1 MNPLLEALI
10 KKNVLNRYQ
19 AASLSEAIAR
29 GTNLFDALAQAG
41 ISGAA
46 IRSAQSAISGV
57 PERIVQKGTVSYDV
71 LRTIPEDAV
80 TTYHMVP
87 LAITGKT
94 LSIGML
100 DPNNFEA
107 RQAVQFLGAQRGLTP
122 ELFVISREDYQSIL
136 ESYRG
141 VQTGSVATE
150 SQFDQDATTI
160 DDEPTKHAEPQVVG
174 EPIIEDAPATKT
186 VAVILKNAIEGGA
199 SDIHIE
205 NTGEEVKVRYR
216 VDGILHTS
224 LRTDKSMHQSLV
236 ARIKVLAKMKL
247 DERRKP
253 QDNRFAAIVDG
264 RKVDFRVSVLPTF
277 FGEKVVIRILDPEK
291 GVRSLEDLGMTPEH
305 MGMIRDALA
314 RPYGLILLTG
324 PTGSGKTTTLYAML
338 QEVDRERLNVVSL
351 EQPIEYHIPGVSQSQ
366 VRPEIGYTFAAGL
379 RSILRQD
386 PDVIMVGEIRD
397 KETAELA
404 IQAALTG
411 HLVFAT
417 LHTNSAIGVVPRLVD
432 MGIDPYLIAPTL
444 VLSVAQRL
452 VRRADAAYT
461 NQQPID
467 EARRAFINDEIKD
480 LPMDKHAQFDS
491 GTTTT
496 EITGRPAGEGTKGR
510 LGAFEMFPMN
520 RELERIIL
528 KDPTEPTIYDY
539 VRAHGMITM
548 REDAI
553 LKSMKGDVPWSEVMG
568 L

>member
-10 KKNVLNRYQ
+10 KKNALNRYQ
-19 AASLSEAIAR
+19 AAALSESIAR
-29 GTNLFDALAQAG
+29 GADVIDALATAG
-41 ISGAA
+41 VAGDTV
-46 IRSAQSAISGV
+46 RSAQAMVTGI
-57 PERIVQKGTVSYDV
+57 PEKIVEKSSVSYDV
-71 LRTIPEDAV
+71 LRTIPEDAAV
-80 TTYHMVP
+80 TYRMVP
-87 LAITGKT
+87 LSIQGRI
-94 LSIGML
+94 LSVGML

-107 RQAVQFLGAQRGLTP
+107 RQALQFLGAQRGLTP
-122 ELFVISREDYQSIL
+122 QLFVISKDDYQTIIDG
-136 ESYRG
+136 YRG
-141 VQTGSVATE
+141 VQSGPSVTTSE
-150 SQFDQDATTI
+150 LEQDATRI
-160 DDEPTKHAEPQVVG
+160 DEPQPQTAAQEAAGTLV
-174 EPIIEDAPATKT
+174 EDAPATKT

-224 LRTDKSMHQSLV
+224 LRTDKSLHQGLV

-253 QDNRFAAIVDG
+253 QDNRFAALVDG
-264 RKVDFRVSVLPTF
+264 RKVDFRVSTLPTF
-277 FGEKVVIRILDPEK
+277 YGEKVVIRILDPEH
-291 GVRSLEDLGMTPEH
+291 GVKTLEDLGMTEEH
-305 MGMIRDALA
+305 RTMVREALN

-324 PTGSGKTTTLYAML
+324 PTGSGKSTTLYAML

-366 VRPEIGYTFAAGL
+366 VRPEIGYTFAVGL

-386 PDVIMVGEIRD
+386 PDCIMVGEIRD

-417 LHTNSAIGVVPRLVD
+417 LHTNNAVGVVPRLVD

-444 VLSVAQRL
+444 ILAAAQRL
-452 VRRADAAYT
+452 IRKSDPAYT
-461 NQQPID
+461 HPVPID
-467 EARRAFINDEIKD
+467 EAHREMITDTIKD
-480 LPMDKHAQFDS
+480 LSPEKRAVYEA
-491 GTTTT
+491 GTTIT
-496 EITGRPAGEGTKGR
+496 EITGRPVGEGTRGR
-510 LGAFEMFPMN
+510 LAAFEMFAVDRDLN
-520 RELERIIL
+520 RLIL
-528 KDPTEPTIYDY
+528 KDPTEPAIYDY

-553 LKSMKGDVPWSEVMG
+553 LKSMKGEVPWSEVMT